1 MPELPDITVYVEH
14 LERRLLGRI
23 LRKVTLANPFVLR
36 TVQPPLGDAAG
47 RRVVEVRRLGK
58 RIVLALDDERFLVIH
73 LMIAGRLR
81 WRDAGGKAPG
91 KITLASFTFDD
102 GVLYLTEAGSK
113 RRASLHYVA
122 GEAALAALDPGGLD
136 VFALDAAQFA
146 ARLAQ
151 GNHTV
156 KRALTDPRLFSGIG
170 NSYSDEILH
179 RARLS
184 PFALGARLA
193 PADAARLH
201 EAVKHVL
208 SDWTQR
214 LREETGATFPEKS
227 PRSTTAWP
235 CTAATA
241 NPARTA
247 ARRCSASSTPTTKP
261 TTARAARPTASCWPT
276 ARCRACCTTAGP
288 RTSTSCSDA
297 SGGAPFGPATAAAA
311 ITRSLRDA
319 APARTSPATMVEH
332 ARTRQQPPARLHSTL
347 IDRRKHL
354 FRPA

>member
-214 LREETGATFPEKS
+214 LREETGATFPEKV
-227 PRSTTAWP
+227 TAFHDGMAVHGRYGKP
-235 CTAATA
+235 CPDCGAPVQRIVYADNEA
-241 NPARTA
+241 NY
-247 ARRCSASSTPTTKP
+247 C
-261 TTARAARPTASCWPT
+261 
-276 ARCRACCTTAGP
+276 ARCQTNGKLLADRAL
-288 RTSTSCSDA
+288 S
-297 SGGAPFGPATAAAA
+297 
-311 ITRSLRDA
+311 
-319 APARTSPATMVEH
+319 
-332 ARTRQQPPARLHSTL
+332 RLLHDSWPKD
-347 IDRRKHL
+347 IDQL
-354 FRPA
+354 L